1 MQCMD
6 KGMLLLHWYYND
18 LKEYFYLYLKKHLK
32 AFFHRKAQYWHN
44 YFHIVYSRCFGLS
57 ENN

>member
-18 LKEYFYLYLKKHLK
+18 LKEYFLFIFKK
-32 AFFHRKAQYWHN
+32 AFESF
-44 YFHIVYSRCFGLS
+44 FP
-57 ENN
+57 